1 MIRMA
6 VFTGSCNDDNARDVW
21 SVFVALRH
29 HGCGEMDTDTTLAV
43 WSLMLGGVGEKTD
56 EARDDNIEYN
66 DDGVSEVV
74 GEVIST
80 TPKVLG
86 DEKVE
91 KRTEWQWIPT
101 TVTDFVSLHDIP
113 YIFLSPNSQPYLSI
127 EDFLTS
133 PDQYRDLSTF
143 VPNALFP

>member
-1 MIRMA
+1 MA
-6 VFTGSCNDDNARDVW
+6 VFAGSCEDDNARDVW
-21 SVFVALRH
+21 SVSVALCH

-43 WSLMLGGVGEKTD
+43 WSSMLGGVGEKTD
-56 EARDDNIEYN
+56 EARDDDVEYD

-91 KRTEWQWIPT
+91 KRTEWQWIPATHT
-101 TVTDFVSLHDIP
+101 TATDLCSPRPAVTEWVANI
-113 YIFLSPNSQPYLSI
+113 Q
-127 EDFLTS
+127 
-133 PDQYRDLSTF
+133 
-143 VPNALFP
+143 